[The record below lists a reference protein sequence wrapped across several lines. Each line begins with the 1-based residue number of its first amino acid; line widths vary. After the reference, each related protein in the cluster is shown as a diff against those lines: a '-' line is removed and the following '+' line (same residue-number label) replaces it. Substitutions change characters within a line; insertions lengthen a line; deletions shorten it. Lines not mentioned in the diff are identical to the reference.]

1 MNDAITVLHVD
12 DDAAFAEMVAT
23 YLERENDR
31 IEVLTKTDPEV
42 GLEALDD
49 RDIDC
54 VVSDYEMP
62 NTNGIDLLETVRTD
76 HPELPFILFTG
87 KGSEAVAG
95 EAISKGVTDYLQK
108 DSTTSQYA
116 VLAHEIRNA
125 VQQYRARRAV
135 EETEEKLSQLA
146 ENANDILFMF
156 NGDWSE
162 LLFINSAY
170 EDIWGRPVEEVEADP
185 HSFLD
190 GVHPDDR
197 ERARESMEY
206 IANGESITVE
216 YRVIQPDGE
225 QRWIHGDT
233 KPIFD
238 DDGTVSRIVG
248 YVEDIT
254 DRKREV
260 RKREQIIGRV
270 TDGIIEVDTD
280 WQFTLVNEA
289 AEQLTDLNEEY
300 LLGRAFW
307 DVFDRAV
314 GTRFEET
321 YRNTMETREPTTFT
335 EYFDQ
340 LDAWFDIDIYPQPD
354 GGLAF
359 YFRDVSDRIEHSLEL
374 ERRAE
379 RFSYVEDVAEIG
391 YWEIDAQASEP
402 YPVTLS
408 DGVYAIHDLS
418 PDEPFD
424 VERGLEF
431 YPPDDRDLVRE
442 SVERAIAEGE
452 PYDHET
458 RLITAADRER
468 WVHFVGE
475 PVREN
480 GEIIKIR
487 GVFQDITDRK
497 ENELELARQNERLEA
512 FASIVSHDL
521 RSPLTVAEGHLEL
534 AQQEYESDHLREV
547 DAAHDRM
554 TAMIDDLL
562 ALARQGKTVTDQ
574 EQVALP
580 EIVEEGWS
588 NVASEETDLTLETD
602 RTVLADRSRLL
613 QVFVNLFSNAVTYG
627 GSVVTVGECDDGI
640 VVEDNGPGI
649 PPDERESIFEAG
661 YSTGDDGTGFGL
673 SIVNEIVEAH
683 GWTITVT
690 TGSDGGARFEITGVE
705 FIEE

>member
-23 YLERENDR
+23 YLEREDNR
-31 IEVLTKTDPEV
+31 IEVLSETDPEA
-42 GLEALDD
+42 GLEALDN
-49 RDIDC
+49 RDVDC

-62 NTNGIDLLETVRTD
+62 NTDGIELLETVRTE
-76 HPELPFILFTG
+76 HPDLPFILFTG

-95 EAISKGVTDYLQK
+95 EAISKGVTDYQQK
-108 DSTTSQYA
+108 DTTTSQYA

-125 VQQYRARRAV
+125 VQQYRTRRAV

-146 ENANDILFMF
+146 EKADDILFMF

-170 EDIWGRPVEEVEADP
+170 EDIWGRPVSEVKEQP
-185 HSFLD
+185 QSFLD

-197 ERARESMEY
+197 ERARDSMQRL
-206 IANGESITVE
+206 ANGESITVE

-238 DDGTVSRIVG
+238 DGTVSRIVG

-254 DRKREV
+254 DQKREE

-270 TDGIIEVDTD
+270 TDGIIEIDAD

-289 AEQLTDLNEEY
+289 AEQLTEMSEEY
-300 LLGRAFW
+300 LLGQEFW

-321 YRNTMETREPTTFT
+321 YRTTMETRESTTFT

-359 YFRDVSDRIEHSLEL
+359 YFRDVSDRIEHSREL

-418 PDEPFD
+418 PDESFD

-431 YPPDDRDLVRE
+431 YPPDDRELVRE
-442 SVERAIAEGE
+442 SVERAINEGE

-458 RLITAADRER
+458 RLITAAGRER

-480 GEIIKIR
+480 GEITKIR
-487 GVFQDITDRK
+487 GVFQDITARK
-497 ENELELARQNERLEA
+497 ENELELARQNERLEE

-534 AQQEYESDHLREV
+534 AQQECESDHLHEV
-547 DAAHDRM
+547 DAAHERM
-554 TAMIDDLL
+554 TALIDDLL

-588 NVASEETDLTLETD
+588 NVTSEETDLTLETD
-602 RTVLADRSRLL
+602 RTVLADRNRLL

-627 GSVVTVGECDDGI
+627 GPVVTVGECDDGI

-649 PPDERESIFEAG
+649 PPDKREAIFEAG
-661 YSTGDDGTGFGL
+661 YSTEDDGTGFGL

-705 FIEE
+705 FIEA